1 MKRNNIILAGFI
13 FILFAGILFI
23 TDIFNPIIRPIT
35 RVFLMGSSKGKDILF
50 FGLFGLFLILSQIFT
65 LKNKDIDSD
74 KYLKIAICVGCLL
87 LISGI
92 IAEILFRQS
101 LGIPLNVTFMS
112 ESSQAASTSILH
124 THLLKSIFGEA
135 VTSLIGPFISSG
147 INTGVG
153 LYTYVP
159 NIAKTAIIL
168 FPILFI
174 LEILANQKRL
184 APTAILLSFFSTC
197 LLIGALDGG
206 MFSTPSMLGI
216 CGLFLV
222 YRNHYYFDYYIGG
235 VVLKNK
241 KILNDS
247 KKEYPYYKD
256 AGLSEVKFHLHRLLP
271 YIIAILF
278 ITLRISIAIFGA
290 NDEYYTLEVVNPA
303 DNIELNDFP
312 VESIHHSENK
322 TVYTLDSDYN
332 ELNLIKDL
340 KIPLNNKCDY
350 YTISWNIYS
359 YI

>member
-13 FILFAGILFI
+13 FILFAGVLFI

-50 FGLFGLFLILSQIFT
+50 FGLFGLFLILSQTFT

-74 KYLKIAICVGCLL
+74 KYL
-87 LISGI
+87 
-92 IAEILFRQS
+92 
-101 LGIPLNVTFMS
+101 NVTFMS
-112 ESSQAASTSILH
+112 ESSQAARTSILH

-153 LYTYVP
+153 LYAYVP

-184 APTAILLSFFSTC
+184 APTTILLSFFSTC

-322 TVYTLDSDYN
+322 TVYTLDSNYN

>member
-13 FILFAGILFI
+13 FILFAGVLFI
-23 TDIFNPIIRPIT
+23 TDIFNPIVRPLT
-35 RVFLMGSSKGKDILF
+35 RIFLMGSSKGKDILF
-50 FGLFGLFLILSQIFT
+50 FGLFGLFLILSQTFT

-74 KYLKIAICVGCLL
+74 RYLKIAICVGGLL

-92 IAEILFRQS
+92 LVEVLFRQS

-124 THLLKSIFGEA
+124 THLLKSIFGE
-135 VTSLIGPFISSG
+135 VITSLIGPFISSG

-159 NIAKTAIIL
+159 NIAKIVIIL

-184 APTAILLSFFSTC
+184 APTTILLSFFSTC

-216 CGLFLV
+216 CGLFLI

-235 VVLKNK
+235 VLLKNK
-241 KILNDS
+241 KILTES
-247 KKEYPYYKD
+247 EKEYPHYKD
-256 AGLSEVKFHLHRLLP
+256 IKLSKVKFYLHRLLP
-271 YIIAILF
+271 YIITVLF

-290 NDEYYTLEVVNPA
+290 NNEYYTLEVANPA

-312 VESIHHSENK
+312 IESIQHSENK
-322 TVYTLDSDYN
+322 TVYTLDSSYN

-340 KIPLNNKCDY
+340 KIPLNNKCEY

>member
-13 FILFAGILFI
+13 FILFAGVLFI

-50 FGLFGLFLILSQIFT
+50 FGLFGLFLILSQTFT

-135 VTSLIGPFISSG
+135 VTSMIGPFISSG

-153 LYTYVP
+153 LYAYVP

-184 APTAILLSFFSTC
+184 APTTILLSFFSTC

-216 CGLFLV
+216 CGLFFSLQKPLL
-222 YRNHYYFDYYIGG
+222 F
-235 VVLKNK
+235 
-241 KILNDS
+241 
-247 KKEYPYYKD
+247 
-256 AGLSEVKFHLHRLLP
+256 RLL
-271 YIIAILF
+271 YRRSCF
-278 ITLRISIAIFGA
+278 
-290 NDEYYTLEVVNPA
+290 
-303 DNIELNDFP
+303 
-312 VESIHHSENK
+312 K
-322 TVYTLDSDYN
+322 
-332 ELNLIKDL
+332 K
-340 KIPLNNKCDY
+340 
-350 YTISWNIYS
+350 
-359 YI
+359 